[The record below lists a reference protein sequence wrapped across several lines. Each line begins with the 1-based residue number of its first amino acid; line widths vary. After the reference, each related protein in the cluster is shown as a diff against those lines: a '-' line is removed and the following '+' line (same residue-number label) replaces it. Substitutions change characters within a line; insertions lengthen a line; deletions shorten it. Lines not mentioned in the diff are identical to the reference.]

1 MAARSG
7 GGRETR
13 GIPRAIVGV
22 ASERWRKGVPWG
34 RILHIVITS
43 YSLYYIGLLVA
54 GNTARNVAPM
64 KKWNLLAKARM
75 KDLGVTQEQLAE
87 RLHVTQGAVAHWLGG
102 RREPGLNRINQ
113 ILGALHMPPL
123 SIGGQAVQSSMA
135 PDDGRQDADA
145 PDGVAPM
152 TIRESDSSRYEYE
165 IELPLLREA
174 EGDPDPASALEELD
188 YSGIRFSRHALKQRQ
203 IEPEQV
209 ACVIVSGDSMEPV
222 FPDGAVLGIDRGRC
236 EVVDGKVYALVD
248 EGMLRI
254 KVLHRLPAG
263 QIRLRSYK
271 REEYPD
277 EERPLAGIQVIGQV
291 FWSSV
296 LW

>member
-1 MAARSG
+1 MV
-7 GGRETR
+7 
-13 GIPRAIVGV
+13 IRASAV
-22 ASERWRKGVPWG
+22 
-34 RILHIVITS
+34 
-43 YSLYYIGLLVA
+43 YYTGSLVA

-102 RREPGLNRINQ
+102 RREPGLTRINQ

-123 SIGGQAVQSSMA
+123 SIGGQAVQSSTA
-135 PDDGRQDADA
+135 PDDGKQAADA

-152 TIRESDSSRYEYE
+152 TIGEPESSRYEYE

-174 EGDPDPASALEELD
+174 EGDSGHPAALEELD
-188 YSGIRFSRHALKQRQ
+188 YSGIRFSRHALQQRQ
-203 IEPEQV
+203 IEPEHV
-209 ACVIVSGDSMEPV
+209 ACVIVSGDSMEPL

-236 EVVDGKVYALVD
+236 ELVDGKVYALVD

-277 EERPLAGIQVIGQV
+277 EERPQAGIQIIGQV